1 MSTYVISNGTFYA
14 VPARS
19 NELMHYGVPGMRWGH
34 RKAQRYEA
42 RAKSHA
48 AKVATS
54 KTRLGKSFHNNMSY
68 FNEVAAGNQKVRN
81 NAGGKGN
88 ILKKIDNVYG
98 HGATARSQEA
108 ASKYFERKSGYTKTR
123 LGTTMAKSAAYN
135 NKTAAEA
142 NKKLHDS
149 KSLQE
154 YGNNFVNGMFNRS
167 IKTWSGRTTTTGAKY
182 VDELIT
188 GGMIGVMEDHAYY
201 AKTKP
206 KKKK

>member
-1 MSTYVISNGTFYA
+1 MNYYVANGTFYA

-19 NELMHYGVPGMRWGH
+19 DELMHYGVPGMRWGH
-34 RKAQRYEA
+34 RKASYYDSKSQ
-42 RAKSHA
+42 SHA
-48 AKVATS
+48 SKIATS
-54 KTRLGKSFHNNMSY
+54 KTRLGKSYHNY
-68 FNEVAAGNQKVRN
+68 RAYRNEVKAGDQRNFESLNKQK
-81 NAGGKGN
+81 G
-88 ILKKIDNVYG
+88 ILKKIDSVYG
-98 HGATARSQEA
+98 HGATARDQAA
-108 ASKYFERKSGYTKTR
+108 ASKYYDRKSSYTKTR

-142 NKKLHDS
+142 NTKLHDA
-149 KSLQE
+149 KTLQQ
-154 YGNNFVNGMFNRS
+154 YGTRFVDGMFNRS

-188 GGMIGVMEDHAYY
+188 GGMIGIMEDHAYY